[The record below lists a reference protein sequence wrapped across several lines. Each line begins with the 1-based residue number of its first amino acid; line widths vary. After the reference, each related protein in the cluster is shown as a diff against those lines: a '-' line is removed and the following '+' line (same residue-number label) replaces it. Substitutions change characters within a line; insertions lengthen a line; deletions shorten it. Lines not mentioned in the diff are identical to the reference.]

1 MCIAMLAHSREQ
13 FEVFMSQLL
22 DTNATLD
29 FYCDFDKIRQNVEE
43 ISISL
48 NTLNYLIGKED
59 LDTAIE
65 LLWRRDKSVFEVL
78 EILIAVRSKD
88 RKKVVNAR
96 GAIVPIKDYLTTLEG
111 VKEYIYGTGLAQVFK
126 NRDIKNL
133 VDYVFGVEAGLDTH
147 ARKNRSGHAMEGL
160 IADIF
165 TSHGVRF
172 AREVYSTDFPDI
184 HSALEGDTKRFDFVV
199 KTRATTYLIE
209 TNFYSSGGSKP
220 NEVARAYTELAQKI
234 DAVEGYTFVWITDG
248 VGWHK
253 AKAMIEAAYS
263 AIPNVYN
270 ITDLKDFVSKIKQ
283 VGQ

>member
-1 MCIAMLAHSREQ
+1 MLAHSREQ

-78 EILIAVRSKD
+78 EILIAVRSRD
-88 RKKVVNAR
+88 HKKVVNAK
-96 GAIVPIKDYLTTLEG
+96 GEIVPVKSYLTTLAG
-111 VKEYIYGTGLAQVFK
+111 VKEYIHGTGLAEVFK

-147 ARKNRSGHAMEGL
+147 ARKNRSGDVMERL

-165 TSHGVRF
+165 TAHGVIF
-172 AREVYSTDFPDI
+172 DKEVYSYDFQAI
-184 HSALEGDTKRFDFVV
+184 HRALEGDTKRFDFVV
-199 KTRATTYLIE
+199 KTRITTYLIE

-234 DAVEGYTFVWITDG
+234 DAVEGYKFVWITDG

-270 ITDLKDFVSKIKQ
+270 ITDLKDFVLKIKQ

>member
-1 MCIAMLAHSREQ
+1 MEAHSKEQ
-13 FEVFMSQLL
+13 LEIFMSQLL
-22 DTNATLD
+22 ETNATLS
-29 FYCDFDKIRQNVEE
+29 FYCDFDKIKKNVDEVA
-43 ISISL
+43 IDL

-59 LDTAIE
+59 LDSAIE
-65 LLWRRDKSVFEVL
+65 LLWNRDKSVFEVL

-172 AREVYSTDFPDI
+172 DREVYSTDFPDI

-199 KTRATTYLIE
+199 KTGVCTYLIE
-209 TNFYSSGGSKP
+209 VNFYSDGGSKP
-220 NEVARAYTELAQKI
+220 NEVARAYTELAPKI
-234 DAVEGYTFVWITDG
+234 DAVKGYSFVWITDG
-248 VGWHK
+248 IGWKK
-253 AKAMIEAAYS
+253 AKSMITAAYTS
-263 AIPNVYN
+263 IPNVYN
-270 ITDLKDFVSKIKQ
+270 LTDLIHFVQKVKQ
-283 VGQ
+283 EGQQE